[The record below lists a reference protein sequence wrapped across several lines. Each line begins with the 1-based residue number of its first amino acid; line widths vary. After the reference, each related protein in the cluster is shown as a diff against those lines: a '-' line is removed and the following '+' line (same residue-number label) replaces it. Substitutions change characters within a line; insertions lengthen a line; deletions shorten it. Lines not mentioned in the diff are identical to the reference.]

1 MIPLRYNL
9 RSLMVRRTTSL
20 MTMMGVAL
28 VAMVL
33 LILSGFI
40 AGLRRTVL
48 SAGSHGVW
56 IVLSRGVTSE
66 PGSYITRE
74 QFNIIKDRA
83 EIARDASK
91 APLISPEFVTGFFA
105 DPDKPY
111 AQTQFTFLRGV
122 YPIAYRVHPNMHI
135 ESGRWP
141 NPGQSEMAVGRK
153 LVARAPNL
161 ALGRTIHFGRR
172 NWSIV
177 GIFSDSDSARES
189 EVWTDLDVL
198 EQDIRYAHGFAS
210 LHVVLN
216 PGMEDSFKHALT
228 GDARL
233 LIDAETEAEFYSQE
247 SEFAEQL
254 RGFGLVIA
262 AILAIGASFGGMNT
276 MYAAVARR
284 AREVGVLR
292 ALGYTRGIVMLSFLI
307 ESVMLALAGGIV
319 GEALGVG
326 IAIITGVDS
335 RLMNVGMFIFAFRL
349 TAGAFGAGLIAAAII
364 GGVGGL
370 LPAVRAARM
379 TVTESLRTV

>member
-91 APLISPEFVTGFFA
+91 VPLISPEFVTGFFA

-111 AQTQFTFLRGV
+111 AQNQFTFLRGV

-135 ESGRWP
+135 ESGRRP

-172 NWSIV
+172 NWTIV
-177 GIFSDSDSARES
+177 GIFSDSGSARES

-198 EQDIRYAHGFAS
+198 ELDIRYAHGFAS

-233 LIDAETEAEFYSQE
+233 QIDAETEAEFYSQE

-307 ESVMLALAGGIV
+307 ESVILALAGGIV
-319 GEALGVG
+319 GEALGVA

>member
-48 SAGSHGVW
+48 SAGSRGIW

-83 EIARDASK
+83 EIARAAST

-111 AQTQFTFLRGV
+111 AQNQFTFLRGV
-122 YPIAYRVHPNMHI
+122 YPIAYRVHPNMRI

-141 NPGQSEMAVGRK
+141 NPGQSEMVVGRK
-153 LVARAPNL
+153 LAARAPNL
-161 ALGRTIHFGRR
+161 APGRAIHFGRR
-172 NWSIV
+172 TWTIV

-198 EQDIRYAHGFAS
+198 EQDVRYAHGFAS
-210 LHVVLN
+210 VHVVLN
-216 PGMEDSFKHALT
+216 PGMEGSFKHALT

-233 LIDAETEAEFYSQE
+233 RVDAESEEEFYSQE

-254 RGFGLVIA
+254 RGFGLVVA
-262 AILAIGASFGGMNT
+262 TILAIGASFGGMNT

-307 ESVMLALAGGIV
+307 ESVVLALTGGIV
-319 GEALGVG
+319 GELLGVAV
-326 IAIITGVDS
+326 AIVSGLDS
-335 RLMNVGMFIFAFRL
+335 HLMNVGMYIFAFRL
-349 TAGAFGAGLIAAAII
+349 TPSAFGAGLIAAGII

-370 LPAVRAARM
+370 LPALRAARM